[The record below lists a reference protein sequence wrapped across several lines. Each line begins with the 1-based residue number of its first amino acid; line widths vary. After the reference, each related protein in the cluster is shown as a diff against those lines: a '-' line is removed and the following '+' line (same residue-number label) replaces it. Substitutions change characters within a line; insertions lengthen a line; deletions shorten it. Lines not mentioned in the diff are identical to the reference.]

1 MANLIWK
8 EEVQKIVEES
18 LKMGGMEISHENE
31 KFGTSMP
38 NELEPRFVIN
48 LLKLI
53 SYDYARFHTYM
64 PTGSKG

>member
-8 EEVQKIVEES
+8 EEVRKIVEES
-18 LKMGGMEISHENE
+18 LKMRGMEISHEHE
-31 KFGTSMP
+31 KFSTSMP